1 MKNFFVILKGDFEAN
16 IIIRLLQKY
25 NEEYLVVEREDW
37 NKFDQW
43 SDQVRYQIFKK
54 LGERY
59 KVYFVKFP
67 IEVSGGDMLKDV
79 KVISLRDGEECKETA
94 LKQVADIIDCWLTPF
109 EWLVSMNQADY
120 IFGMNEFIDS
130 KRNTYLKKYQYE
142 SLMKMRDNVLRGEQ
156 IAQGITRRELSIAK
170 VAVENKKEYYG
181 NSSRSL
187 TVISLPMDNNGPV
200 MDILFS
206 EDSYGYDILLIRMQS
221 GQLIFSPYQELTDKI
236 QEKIQE
242 LGEESW
248 TTRREISTKD
258 RIYIKDTEIDIEK
271 VIRDY
276 IVS

>member
-1 MKNFFVILKGDFEAN
+1 MKNFFVILKGDFEAKT
-16 IIIRLLQKY
+16 IIRLLQKY
-25 NEEYLVVEREDW
+25 NQEFLVVEKEDW

-43 SDQVRYQIFKK
+43 SDQIRYSIFKK

-59 KVYFVKFP
+59 KVYLVKFP
-67 IEVSGGDMLKDV
+67 IEVSGKDLSKNV
-79 KVISLRDGEECKETA
+79 EVISLREGEEYKETA
-94 LKQVADIIDCWLTPF
+94 LKQVADIVDCWLTPF

-156 IAQGITRRELSIAK
+156 IAQGVTRRELSIAK
-170 VAVENKKEYYG
+170 VAVKNKKEYYG
-181 NSSRSL
+181 TSSRSL

-206 EDSYGYDILLIRMQS
+206 EDNYGYDILLIKMQS
-221 GQLIFSPYQELTDKI
+221 GQLIFSPYSKLTDKI

-248 TTRREISTKD
+248 TTKRETSTKD
-258 RIYIKDTEIDIEK
+258 RIFIKNKNINIEETIREYII
-271 VIRDY
+271 
-276 IVS
+276 S